1 MDHPLLDLIN
11 ARFRKAEA
19 DGAFDNLPGAGKP
32 LNCDGDPVD
41 AMTARALKESGAVPE
56 FVRVSREIADK
67 HQALKRLTDQDE
79 RKALMKEIA
88 LLEIKKDLA
97 RKAGC

>member
-19 DGAFDNLPGAGKP
+19 EGAFDNLPGAGKP
-32 LNCDGDPVD
+32 LQLDDDPNNGI
-41 AMTARALKESGAVPE
+41 ATHILKKNGAIPE
-56 FVRVSREIADK
+56 FVRLSREIVVK
-67 HQALKRLTDQDE
+67 HQELKALIDMDE
-79 RKALMKEIA
+79 RKPLMKEIA

-97 RKAGC
+97 RKAGI